1 VSGSRQP
8 ADTGTRTVPVVP
20 DHTTPA
26 DWGRLA
32 APGLIWGTSFF
43 FIAEGLEAFPA
54 LLITPMRVG
63 FGFLTLGLFR
73 AARVATIPRPDL
85 IRIAVLGVVWMAF
98 PLTMFPLAEDG
109 RVSSS
114 VTGML
119 NGATPLFVAAV
130 AAFMSRRTPP
140 RAQVLGLLVGL
151 AGIVLISLPTVG
163 DGSSSALGVAMILA
177 ALASYGVALN
187 LAIPL
192 QQRYGGLAVLW
203 RAQLVAFAVTLPFGL
218 LHVDEVQFAWA
229 PFCALVALGVF
240 GTALAYLL
248 AANNAGRYGSTR
260 TSITTYLIPIVAL
273 CLGAAIRDETVAII
287 AVVGCV
293 VALVGAYLAGR
304 VRDSTA

>member
-1 VSGSRQP
+1 VTTIEAPPPPTS
-8 ADTGTRTVPVVP
+8 AVTTR
-20 DHTTPA
+20 A

-32 APGLIWGTSFF
+32 LPGLIWGTSFF

-63 FGFLTLGLFR
+63 FGFITLGLFR
-73 AARVATIPRPDL
+73 QARTARIPRPDL
-85 IRIAVLGVVWMAF
+85 LRIALLGVIWMAI

-130 AAFMSRRTPP
+130 ASVMHRRLPP
-140 RAQVLGLLVGL
+140 RAQVIGLVVGL
-151 AGIVLISLPTVG
+151 CGVALISLPTLG
-163 DGSSSALGVAMILA
+163 EGSSSAVGVGMILF
-177 ALASYGVALN
+177 ALACYGVSLN

-192 QQRYGGLAVLW
+192 QQRYGSLAVLW
-203 RAQLVAFAVTLPFGL
+203 RAQAVALAVTLPIGL
-218 LHVDEVQFAWA
+218 TQVGDIEFAWD
-229 PFCALVALGVF
+229 ALLAVAALGVF

-260 TSITTYLIPIVAL
+260 TSVTTYLIPVVAL
-273 CLGAAIRDETVAII
+273 LLGAVVRDETVQII
-287 AVVGCV
+287 AVIGCG
-293 VALVGAYLAGR
+293 VALVGAFLAGR
-304 VRDSTA
+304 VRDSRV